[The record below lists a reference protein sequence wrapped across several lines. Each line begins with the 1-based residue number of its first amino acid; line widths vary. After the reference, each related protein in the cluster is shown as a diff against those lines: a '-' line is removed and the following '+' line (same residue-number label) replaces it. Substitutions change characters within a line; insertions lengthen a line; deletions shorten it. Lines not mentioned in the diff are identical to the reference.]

1 VIKFPHEIELIKR
14 ANDISAQAHRAV
26 LEHIRNFNSERQVEG
41 LFLDTCVSAGAHNQ
55 AYSIIAGAGPNA
67 AVLHYIANNASFDD
81 SQAVL
86 LDAGAEYEC
95 YASDVTRTFPIS
107 GHWSVEGKNIY
118 DAVNEMQ
125 EQCISRIKPGVH
137 FRDLQILS
145 MTIAARWLLKLGV
158 LHNGSLEEILR
169 AGTIRAFF
177 PHGLG
182 HHIGLEV
189 HDVLGIAIQSKAPNN
204 AANID
209 MRTFEHTELE
219 RYSRDMISELYTTL
233 IDAEVC
239 MNPVLVDSPVLEPGM
254 VVTVEP
260 GLYFSYFALSKV
272 YLRDPQHAKYINKE
286 ILLKYMP
293 VGGVRIE
300 DDILVTKKGY
310 TNLTTAPKGDE
321 ALRIIRGK
329 PDKGKQRMSMD
340 KLLQQQSEP
349 DVQVRC
355 LADVATKFSIDI
367 KRKSSERIPACA
379 KIHSLT
385 GAFTYEKTLEEAGE
399 VPPDREIMQR
409 VMAASAELA
418 SLSKELQTKHSQI
431 WQEAKDGRHRKTYR
445 AKHNWLRGEIK
456 RALDSLDE
464 CDWGDVLLRCTQDW
478 YPYSNIDMNA
488 SRKHN
493 SSCCGQPI
501 SQGAY
506 CVDPSNRAALKQ
518 AQKHSYKT
526 LSDGRISCP
535 APDKEGKICEAS
547 LERTHMLRHEGTRI
561 EGDDVSSH
569 AQCPAQ
575 QAIISERGSA
585 ATTVA
590 TIEPQIRSVYMTNTQ
605 QSPDTING
613 ETGLESITEPI
624 LNVRSRETVPVR
636 IADAG
641 ASHTD
646 VVRAL
651 YDSDQ
656 SHDQACI
663 NFKEGDI
670 IEVQERQ
677 DSGWWLGLHRP
688 SNRSGWF
695 PENHVQCVV
704 EPLAAG
710 ISRMPVR
717 PRNTNVALGAD
728 VVDTEIASIRQ
739 LVVKER
745 LQTVF
750 SEKLANLIDPSSDA
764 SNGIIRTIL
773 HALSLAG
780 TAGGACFS
788 GLCMQVKQTHMDIEF
803 SRLPGS
809 GLNKFAKLYEE
820 TSKAIER
827 EFSPGHLFYRVPQ
840 EEREELFRTR
850 WAGIGVREETSG
862 SLGICGSCKLC
873 SDGFASWD
881 EKWLLNDG
889 ADGDDDDL
897 DRE

>member
-1 VIKFPHEIELIKR
+1 
-14 ANDISAQAHRAV
+14 
-26 LEHIRNFNSERQVEG
+26 
-41 LFLDTCVSAGAHNQ
+41 
-55 AYSIIAGAGPNA
+55 
-67 AVLHYIANNASFDD
+67 
-81 SQAVL
+81 
-86 LDAGAEYEC
+86 
-95 YASDVTRTFPIS
+95 
-107 GHWSVEGKNIY
+107 
-118 DAVNEMQ
+118 MQ

-272 YLRDPQHAKYINKE
+272 YLLDPQHAKYINKE

-300 DDILVTKKGY
+300 DDILVTTKGY
-310 TNLTTAPKGDE
+310 TNLTTAPKGDD
-321 ALRIIRGK
+321 ALRIIRGE

-349 DVQVRC
+349 DVQARSS
-355 LADVATKFSIDI
+355 ADVATKRSIDI
-367 KRKSSERIPACA
+367 KRKSFERPPARTET
-379 KIHSLT
+379 HSLT

-399 VPPDREIMQR
+399 VPPNREIMQ
-409 VMAASAELA
+409 
-418 SLSKELQTKHSQI
+418 
-431 WQEAKDGRHRKTYR
+431 
-445 AKHNWLRGEIK
+445 
-456 RALDSLDE
+456 
-464 CDWGDVLLRCTQDW
+464 
-478 YPYSNIDMNA
+478 
-488 SRKHN
+488 
-493 SSCCGQPI
+493 
-501 SQGAY
+501 
-506 CVDPSNRAALKQ
+506 
-518 AQKHSYKT
+518 
-526 LSDGRISCP
+526 
-535 APDKEGKICEAS
+535 
-547 LERTHMLRHEGTRI
+547 
-561 EGDDVSSH
+561 
-569 AQCPAQ
+569 
-575 QAIISERGSA
+575 QAILSERDSA

-590 TIEPQIRSVYMTNTQ
+590 TIEPQIRSVNMTKTQ
-605 QSPDTING
+605 QSQDTMDA
-613 ETGLESITEPI
+613 ETELESITEPV
-624 LNVRSRETVPVR
+624 LNVRLREPFPTR
-636 IADAG
+636 IADVG

-651 YDSDQ
+651 YDFDQ

-695 PENHVQCVV
+695 PENYVQRVL

-717 PRNTNVALGAD
+717 PRTTNVALGAD

-750 SEKLANLIDPSSDA
+750 SEKLANLIDPSGDA
-764 SNGIIRTIL
+764 PNAIIRTIL
-773 HALSLAG
+773 HALSLVGA
-780 TAGGACFS
+780 ADAACFS

-803 SRLPGS
+803 SRLSGS
-809 GLNKFAKLYEE
+809 GLNKFAKLYKE

-840 EEREELFRTR
+840 EEREELFRKR
-850 WAGIGVREETSG
+850 WAGIGVREETSE

-881 EKWLLNDG
+881 EKWLSNDG